1 MQMPPVL
8 AAVSGRLS
16 QIGFERTRR
25 ALAALA
31 LSVFVTLYFLVSL
44 NAPDGFARVFLALSL
59 CYGVAFVGVAAE
71 WFWGRWFATGLA
83 WSGIMLAVAVLVM
96 MGWMPQMAIFGG
108 IHLIVALALAGKKM
122 ADRYDG
128 QEAWRTKY
136 KMDDFGVARLQKTI
150 TRAAAS
156 LPSLIIWALAPKEE
170 GMAFAI
176 GGFAALALAAFGL
189 RGLVKMRSWGVVS
202 LAGAAAVAAAFST
215 MTTTFLPSCHD
226 MTEAVAP
233 SPVPGK
239 RPLRGGP
246 AGRGGAAVRGL
257 DRPLPAPARLAPLR
271 SGARPAAAADQAG
284 PEHGGAADE
293 RHGPAASCPRV
304 RGAPRAP
311 RWRRARV
318 A

>member
-150 TRAAAS
+150 TRSAAS

-233 SPVPGK
+233 SPFLASAPFAAVLLVAAVLPFAGSIVRFLR
-239 RPLRGGP
+239 RPARATSP
-246 AGRGGAAVRGL
+246 RVRASAGRQQ
-257 DRPLPAPARLAPLR
+257 
-271 SGARPAAAADQAG
+271 AAAA
-284 PEHGGAADE
+284 
-293 RHGPAASCPRV
+293 RASVTFGRLSMGS
-304 RGAPRAP
+304 R
-311 RWRRARV
+311 RRA
-318 A
+318 